1 MSGSTIVGYARNES
15 WEDRSR
21 EVVQIKI
28 INLYMNKCLLYF
40 LRYELWLAVDGL
52 VDGVLDCI
60 DDVVELHI
68 AMINQ
73 AKDARE

>member
-1 MSGSTIVGYARNES
+1 MSGCTIVGYARNEA
-15 WEDRSR
+15 WEDSSQ

-28 INLYMNKCLLYF
+28 IYFYMNKCLLCF
-40 LRYELWLAVDGL
+40 LRYELGLAVDGL

-60 DDVVELHI
+60 DDAVELHI

-73 AKDARE
+73 AKVACG

>member
-1 MSGSTIVGYARNES
+1 MSGSTIVGYARNEA

-28 INLYMNKCLLYF
+28 IYLYMNKCLLYF
-40 LRYELWLAVDGL
+40 LRYELGLAVDGL

>member
-1 MSGSTIVGYARNES
+1 
-15 WEDRSR
+15 
-21 EVVQIKI
+21 
-28 INLYMNKCLLYF
+28 MNKCLLYF
-40 LRYELWLAVDGL
+40 LRYELGLAVDGL

-60 DDVVELHI
+60 DDAVELHI